1 MTDASHV
8 HEHEDAVDGC
18 ICGLEFSQSDVI
30 SDADLPPAAGG
41 MQTALEKPDNEEDI
55 DGCDVDFNVNDAT
68 QDVELPVA
76 AGGTLDTID
85 LRRA

>member
-18 ICGLEFSQSDVI
+18 ICGVEFNQNDVM

-41 MQTALEKPDNEEDI
+41 MQPALEQHDNEEDL
-55 DGCDVDFNVNDAT
+55 DGCDVDFNINDVT

-76 AGGTLDTID
+76 AGGTLDIND
-85 LRRA
+85 RRRA